1 MRSCMKAIGVG
12 MFIVVAAVAG
22 WFARDDISRFVSG
35 LGGADSDSAAAASA
49 ISGRELARQVDAK
62 VVALGQG
69 EHDEV
74 MLSVEELDAWVR
86 YGLEGFFPGYI
97 SEVSVAIE
105 EQRLVLSGLVAM
117 KEVPGI
123 EELGPAVAFFGDT
136 AAVLVRGK
144 LDGLGVGQGVFYVDD
159 VQVGLLPLPDGV
171 RDRLLAEIKTGVEAD
186 VPGNAV
192 AFVLPRFVTDV
203 GVREDRVFLRR
214 E

>member
-1 MRSCMKAIGVG
+1 MTAIGVG
-12 MFIVVAAVAG
+12 MFIVAAAIAG
-22 WFARDDISRFVSG
+22 WFARDDIARFVSG
-35 LGGADSDSAAAASA
+35 LRGADSDSAAVASPA
-49 ISGRELARQVDAK
+49 SGRELARQVDAK
-62 VVALGQG
+62 VIALGQG
-69 EHDEV
+69 EHEEV
-74 MLSVEELDAWVR
+74 LLSVEELDAWVR

-97 SEVSVAIE
+97 SDVSVAIE

-117 KEVPGI
+117 KEVPRI

-136 AAVLVRGK
+136 AAVLVRGR
-144 LDGLGVGQGVFYVDD
+144 LDGLGVGQGVFFVDE

-186 VPGNAV
+186 VPSNAV

>member
-1 MRSCMKAIGVG
+1 MKVVGVG
-12 MFIVVAAVAG
+12 VFIAGAAAAA
-22 WFARDDISRFVSG
+22 WFARDDIAGFVAG
-35 LGGADSDSAAAASA
+35 LRDADSDSAAVASA
-49 ISGRELARQVDAK
+49 TDGRELARQVEAR

-69 EHDEV
+69 EHDEI

-86 YGLEGFFPGYI
+86 YGLEGYFPGYL
-97 SEVSVAIE
+97 SDVSVAIE

-117 KEVPGI
+117 KEVPRI
-123 EELGPAVAFFGDT
+123 DELGPAVAFFGDT

-144 LDGLGVGQGVFYVDD
+144 VDGLGAGQGVFFVDD
-159 VQVGLLPLPDGV
+159 VQVGLLPLPDGI

-186 VPGNAV
+186 VPSNAV
-192 AFVLPRFVTDV
+192 AFLLPGFVTDV